1 MFQNRTKNKGE
12 RKGIDEIVS
21 KINVTARRALRK
33 SLGQLHSENFGSAY
47 AAGCLISMSSGRIKF
62 IGSPDPI
69 FQTG

>member
-12 RKGIDEIVS
+12 RKEIDEIVS

-47 AAGCLISMSSGRIKF
+47 AG
-62 IGSPDPI
+62 DV
-69 FQTG
+69 